1 MTIPALAELIE
12 RATGLAIERGGVSVA
27 LDRFVTERL
36 RVLRID
42 RIEEYVTLAADPS
55 GPEQRKLI
63 DAITV
68 PHTWFY
74 RDTEQLHTIAKLIS
88 AAPKGPVAIWVA
100 GCATGEEAYTLA
112 MIGHRVGREVS
123 VLATDVNETALAA
136 ARRGVYGAL
145 AVRDVPARER
155 RWLLER
161 DGSFT
166 IEPTLRGHVTFARHN
181 LVDPPPAPP
190 RGAWD
195 LVVCRNVLIYFAP
208 LAAARLLQRF
218 ARSVREGG
226 SLVVGASEVVFE
238 PPAGLELVSAG
249 NRLVLRRTER
259 PAIASL
265 KPALARAATAPLGP
279 ALATNSSPGLPRA
292 ASLSQSSSPSSGPAA
307 RDDDL
312 VASLNRG
319 HGLFERGDLE
329 QAVTVYGELARSH
342 PSVAEVWLYLGI
354 ARYAHGEV
362 DAAAH
367 ALRASLCLDPAL
379 WPAGFYLARAYE
391 RLGRRIEAMQQYD
404 LVAVD
409 ELQPLA
415 LQSDSAVINELR
427 AFRHDFR
434 NAARRLTTER
444 SAPLRRLL
452 K

>member
-1 MTIPALAELIE
+1 VITPALAELIE
-12 RATGLAIERGGVSVA
+12 RASGLAIERGGVSGA

-36 RVLRID
+36 RVLQIS
-42 RIEEYVTLAADPS
+42 RIEDYVTLAADPA

-74 RDTEQLHTIAKLIS
+74 RDLEQLHTIGRLIS
-88 AAPKGPVAIWVA
+88 AMPNGPVSIWVA

-112 MIGHRVGREVS
+112 MIGHRIGREVS
-123 VLATDVNETALAA
+123 VLATDVNENALAA

-155 RWLLER
+155 RWLIER
-161 DGSFT
+161 EGSFT
-166 IEPTLRGHVTFARHN
+166 VEPALRAHVTFARHN
-181 LVDPPPAPP
+181 LVDPPPAAP

-208 LAAARLLQRF
+208 VAAARLLQRF

-226 SLVVGASEVVFE
+226 ALVVGASEVVFE
-238 PPAGLELVSAG
+238 PPAGLELVSSG
-249 NRLVLRRTER
+249 NRLVLRRTAR
-259 PAIASL
+259 PAIAKL
-265 KPALARAATAPLGP
+265 ALPRAATANPVAP
-279 ALATNSSPGLPRA
+279 
-292 ASLSQSSSPSSGPAA
+292 SGPPPTSPPPIAIAA
-307 RDDDL
+307 PSPEPAVEPAVRDEDL
-312 VASLNRG
+312 VATLVRG
-319 HGLFERGDLE
+319 HALFERGE
-329 QAVTVYGELARSH
+329 IARAVAVYGGLARSH
-342 PSVAEVWLYLGI
+342 PSVAEVWLFLGI

-362 DAAAH
+362 DAAAQ

-379 WPAGFYLARAYE
+379 WPAGFYLARAYD
-391 RLGRRIEAMQQYD
+391 RLGRRAEALQQYD
-404 LVAVD
+404 LVAID

-434 NAARRLTTER
+434 NAARRLSTER

>member
-1 MTIPALAELIE
+1 
-12 RATGLAIERGGVSVA
+12 
-27 LDRFVTERL
+27 
-36 RVLRID
+36 
-42 RIEEYVTLAADPS
+42 
-55 GPEQRKLI
+55 
-63 DAITV
+63 V

-74 RDTEQLHTIAKLIS
+74 RDPEQLHTIARLIS
-88 AAPKGPVAIWVA
+88 ATPPGPVAIWVA

-112 MIGHRVGREVS
+112 MIGQRVGRDVS

-155 RWLLER
+155 RWLIER

-166 IEPTLRGHVTFARHN
+166 VESTLRGHVTFARHN
-181 LVDPPPAPP
+181 LVDMPPAAP

-226 SLVVGASEVVFE
+226 ALVVGASEVVFE
-238 PPAGLELVSAG
+238 PPEGLELVSAG
-249 NRLVLRRTER
+249 NRLVLRRTSR
-259 PAIASL
+259 PAIARPVL
-265 KPALARAATAPLGP
+265 PRARTAGPLGASVASAATAPAAPAAPGPAAPAAAPPAAPAARSPGAPLGSSP
-279 ALATNSSPGLPRA
+279 ALALGSVDGEPV
-292 ASLSQSSSPSSGPAA
+292 
-307 RDDDL
+307 RDHDL
-312 VASLNRG
+312 VAVLSRG
-319 HGLFERGDLE
+319 HALFERGELAS
-329 QAVTVYGELARSH
+329 AVAVYGDLARSH
-342 PSVAEVWLYLGI
+342 PSVAEVWLFLGI

-391 RLGRRIEAMQQYD
+391 RLGRRAEALQQYD

-409 ELQPLA
+409 DLQPLA

-444 SAPLRRLL
+444 SVPLRRLL

>member
-1 MTIPALAELIE
+1 VTIPALAQLIE
-12 RATGLAIERGGVSVA
+12 RATGLAIDRGGVSGA

-36 RVLRID
+36 RVLRIS
-42 RIEEYVTLAADPS
+42 RIEDYVTLAADPTS
-55 GPEQRKLI
+55 PEQRRLI

-68 PHTWFY
+68 PHTWFF
-74 RDTEQLHTIAKLIS
+74 RDTEQLHTIATLIT
-88 AAPKGPVAIWVA
+88 AAPSGPVAIWVA

-136 ARRGVYGAL
+136 ARRGVYGPP
-145 AVRDVPARER
+145 AVRDVPVRER

-161 DGSFT
+161 DGSFSVD
-166 IEPTLRGHVTFARHN
+166 PTLRGQVTFARHN
-181 LVDPPPAPP
+181 LVDSPPAPP
-190 RGAWD
+190 HGAWD

-208 LAAARLLQRF
+208 RAAARLLQRF

-226 SLVVGASEVVFE
+226 ALVVGASEVVFE
-238 PPAGLELVSAG
+238 PPAGLELVTTG

-259 PAIASL
+259 PAIA
-265 KPALARAATAPLGP
+265 KPTLPRASTAPLWRSP
-279 ALATNSSPGLPRA
+279 ATVSSPASASARA
-292 ASLSQSSSPSSGPAA
+292 SPSPAPEPAA

-312 VASLNRG
+312 VAKLARG
-319 HGLFERGDLE
+319 HRLFEHGEIAR
-329 QAVTVYGELARSH
+329 AVAVYGELARSH
-342 PSVAEVWLYLGI
+342 PSVAEVWLFLGI

-391 RLGRRIEAMQQYD
+391 RLGRRAEAMQQYD

-434 NAARRLTTER
+434 HAARRLTTE
-444 SAPLRRLL
+444 PLRRLL